1 MSTPTPAEPTA
12 QTVVADVHEVLD
24 AAKTGALEVVAAV
37 EAIGFGTVVEDAK
50 KVIHDSIE
58 ALKASL
64 HDLFHGAQPAA
75 QPSTVQAPTQAPPM
89 S

>member
-1 MSTPTPAEPTA
+1 VSTPTPEPTA

-37 EAIGFGTVVEDAK
+37 ESVGFGTVLDDAK

-64 HDLFHGAQPAA
+64 RDLFHGAQPSA
-75 QPSTVQAPTQAPPM
+75 PAPTQAPPIA
-89 S
+89 